1 MFIKTPYPL
10 CKIHFA
16 IADNYDS
23 EYLIPSFVNE
33 PEVESDD
40 IVEEL
45 LQLCWGRKHFIDSYP
60 HIDRSRSNVSIGE
73 RRIIIFT
80 NNYYGSSI
88 IGGVSI

>member
-1 MFIKTPYPL
+1 MY
-10 CKIHFA
+10 FA
-16 IADNYDS
+16 IAGNYDP

-33 PEVESDD
+33 PEVESED
-40 IVEEL
+40 IVEEM

-60 HIDRSRSNVSIGE
+60 HIDHSRSNVSIGDW
-73 RRIIIFT
+73 RIIIFT